1 MPKPSDRSSS
11 FSKDPHAEREAENY
25 SNPVPSREYLL
36 NFLAEIGHPVAHFD
50 ICLKLS
56 LETADSVEAMRRRLI
71 AMSRDG
77 QIVINRKGLYG
88 LAASMDLVKG
98 KVQGNRDGFGYF
110 IPEKGG
116 EDFFLGAR
124 EMGKLFDGDEVLV
137 RVSGV
142 DRRGRKE
149 AAVVEVLNRRYRE
162 IVGRY
167 YYENGYG
174 FLVPESK
181 RINHEILIPN
191 KPTRG
196 AGNGEFV
203 VAEIIS
209 YPEKNRK
216 AVGRISEILGDR
228 VAPGVEVEIALRSHE
243 IPSEFSADAIR
254 QAKILGKEIKE
265 YDLEGRYD
273 LRDLPFITI
282 DGEDAKDFDDAV
294 FVRDRDG
301 GGWSLFVAIADVAH
315 YVCPDSPL
323 DNDAVSRGS
332 SVYFPGHVVPML
344 PEKLSN
350 GLCSLKPDVDRLVLV
365 CEISIAESGESLSSV
380 FYEAVIHSHGR
391 LTYDEV
397 ATILN
402 APESNVR
409 EKQRLKVLSKY
420 SELVSHIERLGS
432 LFHALHGFRQN
443 NGAMDFDTVET
454 RIVFGENRKIREIV
468 PVERNNA
475 HRLVEE
481 CMLRA
486 NVAAAELLTESKL
499 PALFRV
505 HEGPNPEKLENL
517 RLFLKEMGVVLG
529 GGEKPNPKDYQLVL
543 KKIVGRADYNLIQTM
558 LIRSMMQAVYQPDN
572 VGHFGLGYEAYTHF
586 TSPIRRYPDLLVHRA
601 IRYLVRH
608 SKNENVRKKAGA
620 SKIPLRDIYPY
631 DHKAMIELGESCSS
645 FERRADAA
653 AYGVIDWLKCEYM
666 QNKIGDEFFG
676 TVVSVTSFGLF
687 VELNEIFVEGLIH
700 ISELGND
707 YYLFDQIHHA
717 LKGERS
723 GKTYRLGDVIE
734 VTVVRVD
741 LDDLKIDLQLSGAD
755 AAQEAPTKRQK
766 KKGSSAKKKE
776 RELKSYKKTLKKPS
790 KTKKKKATPK
800 R

>member
-1 MPKPSDRSSS
+1 
-11 FSKDPHAEREAENY
+11 
-25 SNPVPSREYLL
+25 
-36 NFLAEIGHPVAHFD
+36 
-50 ICLKLS
+50 
-56 LETADSVEAMRRRLI
+56 
-71 AMSRDG
+71 
-77 QIVINRKGLYG
+77 
-88 LAASMDLVKG
+88 
-98 KVQGNRDGFGYF
+98 
-110 IPEKGG
+110 
-116 EDFFLGAR
+116 
-124 EMGKLFDGDEVLV
+124 MGKLFDGDEVLV

-265 YDLEGRYD
+265 DDLEGRYD

-409 EKQRLKVLSKY
+409 EKQRLKVLGKY

-432 LFHALHGFRQN
+432 LFHVLHGFRQN

-558 LIRSMMQAVYQPDN
+558 LIRSMMQAVYQPEN

-723 GKTYRLGDVIE
+723 GKIYRLGDVIE

-776 RELKSYKKTLKKPS
+776 RELKSYKKTSKKPS